1 MSKLQFHTSDSIMQ
15 LWEKVF
21 SEHLRGIPECLISLD
36 IQFFCFKQTL
46 RLAIIFAGFL
56 QLKKH

>member
-1 MSKLQFHTSDSIMQ
+1 MQ